1 MLDNKSWESYND
13 LFDFQEDRNE
23 TQNTKISSKKEE
35 TERFYTELKRE
46 LGQESLSNESL
57 EQNSINNS
65 INGDDFSFEAEDED
79 GSFEEAADEGSD
91 TGDASD
97 EPPSMDDMPDM
108 DSDSGGDDFSDDS
121 GSMDGGDSDMGDDSG
136 DSSSDDN
143 GIDEIDNNKG
153 SSLNPYTQINQK
165 QYCIDRL
172 NELEKSVN
180 GAVEQYSSQYAD
192 WSEVD
197 QLRELLGIIREQKRS
212 FIMQQN
218 PENLIKIGLY
228 YDIYDK
234 IVQNLV
240 NKIED
245 RESNNKNRNH

>member
-13 LFDFQEDRNE
+13 LFGFQEDRNE
-23 TQNTKISSKKEE
+23 TQNTEISSKKEE
-35 TERFYTELKRE
+35 TEWFYTELKRE

-65 INGDDFSFEAEDED
+65 INGDDFSFEAEDD
-79 GSFEEAADEGSD
+79 GGSFEEAADEGGD
-91 TGDASD
+91 TGDTSD

-108 DSDSGGDDFSDDS
+108 DGDSGGDDFSDDS
-121 GSMDGGDSDMGDDSG
+121 GSIDGGDSMDGDSG

-245 RESNNKNRNH
+245 RESNNKNRDH

>member
-13 LFDFQEDRNE
+13 LFDFKEDRNE

-35 TERFYTELKRE
+35 TERFYTELKRD

-65 INGDDFSFEAEDED
+65 INGDDFSFEAEDEG
-79 GSFEEAADEGSD
+79 GSFEEAADEGGD
-91 TGDASD
+91 TGDTSD

-121 GSMDGGDSDMGDDSG
+121 GSIDGGDSMDGDSG

-245 RESNNKNRNH
+245 RESNNKNRDH

>member
-13 LFDFQEDRNE
+13 LFDLQEDRNE
-23 TQNTKISSKKEE
+23 TQNTEISSKKEE
-35 TERFYTELKRE
+35 TERFYTELKRA

-65 INGDDFSFEAEDED
+65 INGDDFSFEAEDEG
-79 GSFEEAADEGSD
+79 GSFEEAADEGGD
-91 TGDASD
+91 TDDVPD
-97 EPPSMDDMPDM
+97 EPPAMDDMPDM
-108 DSDSGGDDFSDDS
+108 DSDSGGNDFSDDS
-121 GSMDGGDSDMGDDSG
+121 GSMDGDDSMDSDSG

-245 RESNNKNRNH
+245 RESNNKNRDH

>member
-13 LFDFQEDRNE
+13 LFGFQEDRNE
-23 TQNTKISSKKEE
+23 TQNTEISSKKEE
-35 TERFYTELKRE
+35 TERFYTELKHA

-65 INGDDFSFEAEDED
+65 INGDDFSFEAEDEG
-79 GSFEEAADEGSD
+79 GSFEEAADEGGD
-91 TGDASD
+91 TGDTSD

-121 GSMDGGDSDMGDDSG
+121 GSIDGGDSMDGDSG

-245 RESNNKNRNH
+245 RESNNKNRDH

>member
-35 TERFYTELKRE
+35 TERFYTELKRT

-65 INGDDFSFEAEDED
+65 INGDDFSFEAEDD
-79 GSFEEAADEGSD
+79 GGSFEEAADEGGD

-121 GSMDGGDSDMGDDSG
+121 GSVDGGDSMDGDSG

-245 RESNNKNRNH
+245 RESNNKNRDH